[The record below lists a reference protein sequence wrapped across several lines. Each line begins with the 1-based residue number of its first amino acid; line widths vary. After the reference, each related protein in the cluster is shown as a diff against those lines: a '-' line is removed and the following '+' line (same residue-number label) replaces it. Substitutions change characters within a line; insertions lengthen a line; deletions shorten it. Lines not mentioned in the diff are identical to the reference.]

1 MRPGD
6 EDNVLP
12 QSLEKREHQGGR
24 KDQGGGLSTTELYRG
39 RQGMR
44 HHRRAGTL
52 QDLIAHGEKPQE
64 SAASEALIMW
74 ALGSRGT
81 EKLRWRVEEG
91 AQLASAL

>member
-1 MRPGD
+1 MRQGD
-6 EDNVLP
+6 EDNMLP

-24 KDQGGGLSTTELYRG
+24 KDQGGGFTAEIYRG
-39 RQGMR
+39 RHGMR
-44 HHRRAGTL
+44 HHCRASTL
-52 QDLIAHGEKPQE
+52 EDLIAHGEKPQE

-81 EKLRWRVEEG
+81 EKLHWRVQEW

>member
-1 MRPGD
+1 
-6 EDNVLP
+6 
-12 QSLEKREHQGGR
+12 
-24 KDQGGGLSTTELYRG
+24 
-39 RQGMR
+39 MR

-81 EKLRWRVEEG
+81 EKLPWRVEEG